1 MSAAVADTGHDPT
14 PDELL
19 ARDAWS
25 RERLVACQEE
35 RLRSLVEFAVA
46 RSPYYRDA
54 LGRDAAD
61 APLAQLP
68 TLPKATLM
76 EELDRIVTDPRL
88 RRRDLE
94 RHARGPAAGDLLHGD
109 FRVFATSG
117 TTGLHGLVVY
127 SQREF
132 AQWVAAALRAIRRT
146 GARPG
151 PRLAAIG
158 APHPLHVTQQLFA
171 SFRGGAVSPLSVTT
185 PLHELVEAL
194 NELRPET
201 IATYPSIAAA
211 LADAQLAGRLRI
223 APDRVIVGSE
233 VLTDDAEHR
242 MLAAWGIRPFNVY
255 AATEAPMIAITFP
268 GRSGLHVAD
277 DFVVVESVDAE
288 GAPVPTGTPGAKVL
302 LTNLVNRAQPLIR
315 YELSDSIILA
325 TESSAAPYS
334 VIERVDGRS
343 DDILRVAGV
352 DGGEVALHPYL
363 LREPFAA
370 LPEVRQYQIV
380 LDRERLSARVVLGR
394 GAGADLLPRLLET
407 LERVVARAGARV
419 PVAVVPV
426 QTIEREAGHAA
437 KIKLVKD
444 LR

>member
-1 MSAAVADTGHDPT
+1 
-14 PDELL
+14 
-19 ARDAWS
+19 
-25 RERLVACQEE
+25 
-35 RLRSLVEFAVA
+35 
-46 RSPYYRDA
+46 
-54 LGRDAAD
+54 
-61 APLAQLP
+61 
-68 TLPKATLM
+68 
-76 EELDRIVTDPRL
+76 
-88 RRRDLE
+88 
-94 RHARGPAAGDLLHGD
+94 
-109 FRVFATSG
+109 
-117 TTGLHGLVVY
+117 
-127 SQREF
+127 
-132 AQWVAAALRAIRRT
+132 
-146 GARPG
+146 
-151 PRLAAIG
+151 
-158 APHPLHVTQQLFA
+158 
-171 SFRGGAVSPLSVTT
+171 VTT

-211 LADAQLAGRLRI
+211 LADAQLDGRLQI
-223 APDRVIVGSE
+223 EPERVIVGSE
-233 VLTDDAEHR
+233 VLTEDAERR

-268 GRSGLHVAD
+268 GRSGLHIAD
-277 DFVVVESVDAE
+277 DFVIVESADAD
-288 GAPVPTGTPGAKVL
+288 GAPVPAGTPGARVL
-302 LTNLVNRAQPLIR
+302 LTNLVNRVQPLIR

-325 TESSAAPYS
+325 AESSAAPYS

-380 LDRERLSARVVLGR
+380 LDCERLSARVVLGR

-407 LERVVARAGARV
+407 LELVVAHAGARV